1 MCEKPYDGPLESLQV
16 AYGGGVRVV
25 GGPAHMYRPLATIRA
40 ILVGTDAL
48 ISKTDRGWPTSPAL
62 TVVSCPLASP
72 TVTCIRV
79 LEHRTT
85 IDYVYA
91 CFDHSGLSS

>member
-1 MCEKPYDGPLESLQV
+1 MCVELYDGPMESLQV
-16 AYGGGVRVV
+16 AYGGGVRV
-25 GGPAHMYRPLATIRA
+25 AERSRHMYRPHATIRA
-40 ILVGTDAL
+40 ILVGTYTL
-48 ISKTDRGWPTSPAL
+48 IAKTDRGWPTSPAL

-85 IDYVYA
+85 VDYLYS
-91 CFDHSGLSS
+91 CFDHSGFPS

>member
-1 MCEKPYDGPLESLQV
+1 MHVSRPL
-16 AYGGGVRVV
+16 
-25 GGPAHMYRPLATIRA
+25 PHMYTSDMNGLERLKRAVIKFLA
-40 ILVGTDAL
+40 GTDAL

-85 IDYVYA
+85 VDYLYA

>member
-1 MCEKPYDGPLESLQV
+1 MCEKPYDGPLESLHA
-16 AYGGGVRVV
+16 AYGGGVHV
-25 GGPAHMYRPLATIRA
+25 GERSRHMYRPHATIRA

-48 ISKTDRGWPTSPAL
+48 IAKTDRGWPTSPPL

-85 IDYVYA
+85 IDYLYA
-91 CFDHSGLSS
+91 CFDHSG

>member
-16 AYGGGVRVV
+16 AYGGGVRV
-25 GGPAHMYRPLATIRA
+25 GEGYRHMYRPPATIRA
-40 ILVGTDAL
+40 ILVGTHTL
-48 ISKTDRGWPTSPAL
+48 IAKTDRGWPTSPAL
-62 TVVSCPLASP
+62 TVVSCPPASP

-85 IDYVYA
+85 VDYLYA